1 MYKNQNITV
10 VMPALDEEA
19 SIANV
24 IHALWHLKNRDQ
36 SSMID
41 RIIVCDNNS
50 SDATAE
56 VAQSAGADV
65 VSEVQQGYGAACLK
79 ALSAVDTTDIVVF
92 VDADRSVIVEEIIY
106 LLDGIIDGYDLAIGS
121 RTLGYTTKGSLTPQ
135 QRFGNALA
143 SFLIRLI
150 WKQPVTD
157 LGPFR
162 AVKYASL
169 QHLNMQDRR
178 YGWTVEMQV
187 KAIQSG
193 LRIVEKPVSSV
204 RRIGRSK
211 ISGTLL
217 GTLAAGHGIIGMIF
231 KLWWKEK
238 VNDITKSAKT
248 SEI

>member
-24 IHALWHLKNRDQ
+24 IHALWQLKNSDQ
-36 SSMID
+36 SNMID

-79 ALSAVDTTDIVVF
+79 ALSLVDTTDIIVF

-106 LLDGIIDGYDLAIGS
+106 LLDGIMDGYDLAIGS
-121 RTLGYTTKGSLTPQ
+121 RTLGYATKGSLTPQ
-135 QRFGNALA
+135 QRFGNSLA

-193 LRIVEKPVSSV
+193 IRIVEKPVSSI

-238 VNDITKSAKT
+238 VSDITKSAKT